1 MSLSFNNVPN
11 TTRTPGV
18 VTEVDASRALQGLA
32 QNPHK
37 ALIIG
42 QMIDTGSAAY
52 ETLYAITSEI
62 LADSYFETGS
72 ILSRMCRKFKEVN
85 PNTELFAIALNSG
98 DGVKASAAIFFS
110 ILMSVALE
118 VISTTDE
125 TLYLMING
133 TQIQQTLTNTWSVG
147 EVNSA
152 LASAINAISA
162 LPVIANTT
170 ATSALTLIAKNSGT
184 FGNYINIRF
193 NYHTGQSMPTC
204 FNVSGASAVL
214 LSMVGGAA
222 DPDIDAAWA
231 VIENEQFQ
239 YIIHNYIDTTNLTAL
254 ETELAKR
261 FKPLEDKAGQGFGAV
276 RAVLASATAI
286 GNSRNNAHN
295 CIIAADDAPNAPEE
309 WAAVLGGVA
318 ASNLNNDPARPL
330 HFLQLTG
337 LLAPP
342 TANRFTRTERE
353 TLLYDGIVTWITDSS
368 ANVLI
373 ERCITT
379 YQKNALGTPDPTY
392 LDVQTLATLE
402 EIKYQ
407 YKVRMQNRFIIP
419 RFKLADNTFPVQ
431 PGTYV
436 ATPKTIKSE
445 IISLFALLRD
455 RGLIEN
461 LDDFITN
468 LRVERNTTDK
478 NRVDV
483 LLPPDLINQFR
494 MLASLMQF
502 IL

>member
-1 MSLSFNNVPN
+1 M
-11 TTRTPGV
+11 
-18 VTEVDASRALQGLA
+18 
-32 QNPHK
+32 
-37 ALIIG
+37 
-42 QMIDTGSAAY
+42 
-52 ETLYAITSEI
+52 
-62 LADSYFETGS
+62 
-72 ILSRMCRKFKEVN
+72 
-85 PNTELFAIALNSG
+85 
-98 DGVKASAAIFFS
+98 
-110 ILMSVALE
+110 
-118 VISTTDE
+118 
-125 TLYLMING
+125 
-133 TQIQQTLTNTWSVG
+133 
-147 EVNSA
+147 
-152 LASAINAISA
+152 
-162 LPVIANTT
+162 
-170 ATSALTLIAKNSGT
+170 
-184 FGNYINIRF
+184 
-193 NYHTGQSMPTC
+193 
-204 FNVSGASAVL
+204 
-214 LSMVGGAA
+214 
-222 DPDIDAAWA
+222 
-231 VIENEQFQ
+231 
-239 YIIHNYIDTTNLTAL
+239 
-254 ETELAKR
+254 
-261 FKPLEDKAGQGFGAV
+261 
-276 RAVLASATAI
+276 
-286 GNSRNNAHN
+286 
-295 CIIAADDAPNAPEE
+295 
-309 WAAVLGGVA
+309 
-318 ASNLNNDPARPL
+318 
-330 HFLQLTG
+330 TG

-379 YQKNALGTPDPTY
+379 YQKNLLGTPDPTY

-402 EIKYQ
+402 EIRYQ